1 MCGWRLGVVCAVA
14 GVCVDFYPWASF
26 LRQTPL
32 PAQKICKFEVK
43 CIRLGKKRLSDAKNL
58 PRLVFALQK
67 PVNTPIK
74 KGPASPLIS
83 NDLMPV
89 RFLEPR
95 AAAVLG
101 GREDY
106 RLGIAVGDVPL
117 AVVEL
122 LEIHLDVPVLAVVV
136 VRGDVDC
143 AINCDAKQAPDPASA
158 LKRS

>member
-1 MCGWRLGVVCAVA
+1 M
-14 GVCVDFYPWASF
+14 
-26 LRQTPL
+26 
-32 PAQKICKFEVK
+32 
-43 CIRLGKKRLSDAKNL
+43 KRLSDAKKL

-67 PVNTPIK
+67 PANPNK
-74 KGPASPLIS
+74 KGTRSPLIS

-106 RLGIAVGDVPL
+106 RLGITVGDVPL

-136 VRGDVDC
+136 VR
-143 AINCDAKQAPDPASA
+143 ADPADGGAIVVSYERRI
-158 LKRS
+158 RSRPCAEKCCFGGV